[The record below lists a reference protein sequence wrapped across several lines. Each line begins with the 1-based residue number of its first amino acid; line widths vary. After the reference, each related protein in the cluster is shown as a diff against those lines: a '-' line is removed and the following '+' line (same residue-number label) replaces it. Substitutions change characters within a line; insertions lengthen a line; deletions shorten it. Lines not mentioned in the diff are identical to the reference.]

1 MKRLIMLNNI
11 YTYEEMQERIA
22 DYCLGKLN
30 NEEIILFEKSI
41 PHYTELRNEIEEM
54 QSAFSTDYKSVINDD
69 MERKARNLSV
79 RVNDKLANV
88 KISNVTK
95 YLKYIAPVLGVVLLF
110 FIIRQTNIDIPLASE
125 QVISEQDIDEITA
138 DVNNSDEL
146 LQVIDENDNYDEFSS
161 EVTIDDIGY
170 DADEVYDDIVIDDF
184 FADIE
189 NNIEELNGLDLTED
203 DIYSI
208 FNQIDNEE
216 FEQIL
221 KEFQDVKIVS

>member
-1 MKRLIMLNNI
+1 MLNNI